1 MALVQPSASDDAPVA
16 PLLGTSRPAP
26 NPLPKAQLAGVYTIK
41 LLVPLVSTQILP
53 YVNQMIEDLHLSGA
67 RSTGYYSGLV
77 SSAFTLAQL
86 LSVYP
91 WARLSGVS
99 CFRDDNER
107 TLLKDLGI
115 LQIG

>member
-1 MALVQPSASDDAPVA
+1 MTHAQPGALEDAPVA
-16 PLLGTSRPAP
+16 PLLGASRPPP
-26 NPLPKAQLAGVYTIK
+26 NPLPKAQLVVVYTIK
-41 LLVPLVSTQILP
+41 LIIPLASGQILP
-53 YVNQMIEDLHLSGA
+53 YVNQMIEDLHLSGT

-77 SSAFTLAQL
+77 GSAFTLAQL

-99 CFRDDNER
+99 CFRHGSKR
-107 TLLKDLGI
+107 ILLKELRM